1 MKICPMC
8 NKKYGN
14 GNFCENCETP
24 EGGPVKLKEEKKICP
39 QCKKEYKLDAKFC
52 SECGVKLSN
61 EINFQVE
68 KKEAD
73 NSRLEKHDTEI
84 LSDEVIIIPDG
95 TTKIDYEEYKNNKKI
110 KKVVIPDS
118 VTKIGEYAF
127 CDCALLISVEIP
139 DSVTEIGKRAFEGCD
154 SLSTTTRDLLKL
166 KGYIF

>member
-1 MKICPMC
+1 MC
-8 NKKYGN
+8 NKKYES

-24 EGGPVKLKEEKKICP
+24 EGAL
-39 QCKKEYKLDAKFC
+39 
-52 SECGVKLSN
+52 VKLSN
-61 EINFQVE
+61 EISFQVE

-73 NSRLEKHDTEI
+73 NSRLEKHDKEF
-84 LSDEVIIIPDG
+84 LPDEVIIIPDG